1 MEVRAIARNVGV
13 APRKVR
19 LVTDAVKGRKVAE
32 ALALLSFMPHASAKP
47 VHTLVKSAVAN
58 AENNYAL
65 DASELYIVQ
74 IVADAAPTIKRMRI
88 TSRRGAQHVM
98 KRRAHITVVISDEFD
113 LIPKAYRK
121 KRPH

>member
-19 LVTDAVKGRKVAE
+19 LVTGAVKGRKVSE

-47 VHTLVKSAVAN
+47 VHTLIKSAVAN
-58 AENNYAL
+58 AERYAL
-65 DASELYIVQ
+65 DPEDLYIVQ

-98 KRRAHITVVISDEFD
+98 KRRSHITVVVSDEFD
-113 LIPKAYRK
+113 VIPKAYRK
-121 KRPH
+121 NRPR